1 MINFSSIDE
10 HQDVA
15 ESIQKNMQSSVWGS
29 IKSVQNWV
37 KWDKVFKSGPIKMC
51 GRQPLKNVKRY
62 GLL

>member
-15 ESIQKNMQSSVWGS
+15 ESIQKNMQSSAWGS

-37 KWDKVFKSGPIKMC
+37 KWDKVFKNGPIKMC